1 MDGVHAA
8 GPRTT
13 DEEVAVSERQV
24 HGGKL
29 AVADMGDA
37 VSIEPKRVDEEGGRR
52 ALVVGYDDAL
62 AVEIEIR
69 RGRHE
74 AFGPGNDVREW
85 REVRGAGRNIT
96 FGATARW
103 SLFAI
108 PCVTRY
114 VCPHHARHQSFVITR
129 RDSLE
134 EALGE
139 IEAER
144 LTGASTIVV
153 NLQWWTG
160 LSVAEQEAYR
170 LRTDRAHIELVADD
184 DLSSHY
190 VEVRGTDEGPPL
202 STERPV

>member
-1 MDGVHAA
+1 MDGVHPA
-8 GPRTT
+8 GSRTT

-24 HGGKL
+24 YGGEL

-37 VSIEPKRVDEEGGRR
+37 VSIEPKRVDDEGGRR

-74 AFGPGNDVREW
+74 GLWARKRRPGVARGSGRQSEHNLWCDGPLV
-85 REVRGAGRNIT
+85 A
-96 FGATARW
+96 ARY
-103 SLFAI
+103 SLCD
-108 PCVTRY
+108 PLR
-114 VCPHHARHQSFVITR
+114 CPIVITR
-129 RDSLE
+129 RDTLE
-134 EALGE
+134 EALGD
-139 IEAER
+139 IEADR
-144 LTGASTIVV
+144 LTGVLTIVV

-170 LRTDRAHIELVADD
+170 LRADRAHIELVADD
-184 DLSSHY
+184 ELSSHY
-190 VEVRGTDEGPPL
+190 VEVRGTDEGPSL